1 MVRAALGAVRRARLA
16 ESFGLRRFLLWTTGL
31 LAMAAIAFGAFR
43 YAYPEYRF
51 IPGPKYRTATV
62 SEGRIESVV
71 NSTGTIKPVRSVMIG
86 AFVSG
91 PIQEIYVDFN
101 SVVKENDLLARID
114 PRLLQAVVDRDE
126 ANLAAQKAE
135 LDRINA
141 LLLQAIRN
149 EERAKKLQEVR
160 EDYVSGVEMDQY
172 RFARESLEAQLALA
186 QAAIL
191 QAEASLKNS
200 QANLGYT
207 EIRSPVDGIVIERK
221 VDVGQTVAASFQT
234 PEMFVVAPD
243 MEKEMHVFASV
254 DEADIG
260 EIMRAQAQDQP
271 VKFTVDAYPEDI
283 FEGKVYQ
290 IRKSSTTTQNVV
302 TYPVVISAPNP
313 DLKLLPGMTAN
324 ISFQI
329 EVKEKVKRLP
339 MAAIR
344 YFPPVNLVRTED
356 RHYIDGQTPMEE
368 ENDESNRQIS
378 ASEKVQFARNR
389 MKRVVWVEEKG
400 GLLRA
405 VPVVLGLTDNQHA
418 EIIEG
423 ELEVGQKVV
432 IGVSTAGAAGS

>member
-1 MVRAALGAVRRARLA
+1 
-16 ESFGLRRFLLWTTGL
+16 
-31 LAMAAIAFGAFR
+31 MAAIAFGAFR

>member
-1 MVRAALGAVRRARLA
+1 MMRAPLGAVRRARLA

-368 ENDESNRQIS
+368 ENDENNRQIS

>member
-1 MVRAALGAVRRARLA
+1 
-16 ESFGLRRFLLWTTGL
+16 
-31 LAMAAIAFGAFR
+31 MAAIAFGAFR

-368 ENDESNRQIS
+368 ENDENNRQIS